1 MSRLKPDPAGCLKPA
16 LAREHA
22 QAAAQRMRQ
31 HDKTVRAYKCRECGC
46 WHVGGVASNKRRPL
60 PTFPYYYM
68 DTLEATPCNP

>member
-31 HDKTVRAYKCRECGC
+31 HDKTVRAYRCRACGA
-46 WHVGGVASNKRRPL
+46 WHVGGAINIKRPMPQVNR
-60 PTFPYYYM
+60 YM
-68 DTLEATPCNP
+68 EMTT